1 MSLAKR
7 FCPNTL
13 RIEMQKGGNGDLKGG
28 LLKISWRERRRER
41 G

>member
-7 FCPNTL
+7 FFPNTL
-13 RIEMQKGGNGDLKGG
+13 RIEMKKGGKGGLNGG
-28 LLKISWRERRRER
+28 LLKISWRKRRRER